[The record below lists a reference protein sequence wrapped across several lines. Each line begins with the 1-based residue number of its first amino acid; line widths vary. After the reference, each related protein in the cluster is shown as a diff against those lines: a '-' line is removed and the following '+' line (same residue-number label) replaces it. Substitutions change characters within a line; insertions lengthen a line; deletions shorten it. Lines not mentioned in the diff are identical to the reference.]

1 VPSLT
6 NTSEPVARVLSRVH
20 EHLGTPAKPHG
31 TGWRTRCPVHKGK
44 SDSSL
49 AIAQG
54 NDGRVLLNC
63 FSGCTH
69 DAIVAALGIEKRE
82 LFADADDSA
91 APPPRAPRLFLTAR
105 EAAEG
110 YRATLGQEA
119 ARWIYRDA
127 AGNPVGMVMRWNL
140 EDGSK
145 TIRPLWRIGEKWQ
158 QTYPPQ
164 RSIYALDRLEA
175 DRAGRVFVTEG
186 EKCAE
191 MIATLGLLATTS
203 PGGANGADRATW
215 EPLAGREVVILPD
228 SDEAGRKYA
237 EAVRARLA
245 ALTPPPRVAIVTLP
259 GLEDGEDA
267 VEFVGRVHGGSIE
280 AARQAIEGLAE
291 TALADAP
298 RKRITLSDLLADPKL
313 RRKPET
319 IPSGW
324 RPFDRSQPFEAL
336 ERGAKVVLSAPPGCY
351 KTATMLRM
359 ARGFA
364 EQGHRVAWL
373 AAEMQPRALA
383 RRMLCQAA
391 RLGQAA
397 LLSEAMPPDHARRF
411 AEAEKQLAALEGCLE
426 FTTAPI
432 GFEELDR
439 AAEGADVVFV
449 DYLQLL
455 RHPDAS
461 IRGHER
467 IEDVMARIAEA
478 AQRTGAAF
486 VMAAAQGRD
495 GGGDTR
501 EIHNATRGSSSIE
514 FTVDAL
520 YCAKAPSNE
529 ERKSPGGFTIEFRCL
544 KQREG
549 TPFPIEVR
557 IDGSTG
563 AIAEVAP

>member
-1 VPSLT
+1 
-6 NTSEPVARVLSRVH
+6 
-20 EHLGTPAKPHG
+20 
-31 TGWRTRCPVHKGK
+31 
-44 SDSSL
+44 
-49 AIAQG
+49 
-54 NDGRVLLNC
+54 
-63 FSGCTH
+63 
-69 DAIVAALGIEKRE
+69 
-82 LFADADDSA
+82 
-91 APPPRAPRLFLTAR
+91 
-105 EAAEG
+105 
-110 YRATLGQEA
+110 
-119 ARWIYRDA
+119 
-127 AGNPVGMVMRWNL
+127 MVMRWNL

-175 DRAGRVFVTEG
+175 DRTGRVFVTEG

-191 MIATLGLLATTS
+191 MMATLGMLATTS
-203 PGGANGADRATW
+203 PGGANGGERANW

-228 SDEAGRKYA
+228 ADEAGRKYA
-237 EAVRARLA
+237 ETVRARLA
-245 ALTPPPRVAIVTLP
+245 ELDPPARVAVVALP

-280 AARQAIEGLAE
+280 AAREAIEGLAA
-291 TALADAP
+291 TALAGAP
-298 RKRITLSDLLADPKL
+298 RKRITLGELLADPKL

-319 IPSGW
+319 ITSGW
-324 RPFDRSQPFEAL
+324 EPFDQAQPFEAI
-336 ERGAKVVLSAPPGCY
+336 ERGAKVVLAAPPGGY

-373 AAEMQPRALA
+373 AAEMQPRALV

-391 RLGQAA
+391 GLGQAA

-411 AEAEKQLAALEGCLE
+411 AEAAKRLHALEGRIE

-455 RHPDAS
+455 RHPEAS
-461 IRGHER
+461 ARGHER

-478 AQRTGAAF
+478 SQRTGAAF
-486 VMAAAQGRD
+486 ILAAAQGRD
-495 GGGDTR
+495 GGGEAR
-501 EIHNATRGSSSIE
+501 ELHNAVRGSSSIE

-520 YCAKAPSNE
+520 YCARAPSDE
-529 ERKSPGGFTIEFRCL
+529 ERKNPTGFTIAFRCL

-549 TPFPIEVR
+549 TQMPIEVEV
-557 IDGSTG
+557 DGRTG
-563 AIAEVAP
+563 AIAEEAQS